1 MDDVGI
7 VYLPFYYAGPS
18 REGDNDNTSTRHL
31 VCPRTTRPRQ
41 TNPLIARQA
50 FSSPNANNTRPA
62 VRSMRNTPTVCNS
75 PVHAMNRLLIPESN
89 SEVAVV
95 ESQTSQS
102 QRAAPPTVVR
112 QGREYHIIDPKTKG
126 KVSGLY
132 TRPKPTNGSQLSE
145 VGTIP
150 TGLEVSQSGLYY
162 NQRRYQALST
172 KTKDYVSLYSTPVK
186 TEEQEDVDNVGTQQ
200 PVGEAHEN

>member
-1 MDDVGI
+1 MTDDVGI
-7 VYLPFYYAGPS
+7 VYLPFYYAGLS
-18 REGDNDNTSTRHL
+18 RESDNDNISTRHL

-41 TNPLIARQA
+41 NNPLAARQA
-50 FSSPNANNTRPA
+50 FSSPNANNTCPA
-62 VRSMRNTPTVCNS
+62 VRSMRNTPTVS
-75 PVHAMNRLLIPESN
+75 VHAMNRLLIPESN
-89 SEVAVV
+89 SEVPV

-112 QGREYHIIDPKTKG
+112 QGHEYHIVDPKTKG

-132 TRPKPTNGSQLSE
+132 TRPKPTNSSQLSE

-186 TEEQEDVDNVGTQQ
+186 TEEQEDVDNTQQ

>member
-7 VYLPFYYAGPS
+7 VYQPFYYAGLS
-18 REGDNDNTSTRHL
+18 RESDNDNISTRHL

-41 TNPLIARQA
+41 TNPLAARQA
-50 FSSPNANNTRPA
+50 FSSPNANNTCPA
-62 VRSMRNTPTVCNS
+62 VRSMRNTPTVSNS

-89 SEVAVV
+89 SEVPL

-126 KVSGLY
+126 KVSDLY
-132 TRPKPTNGSQLSE
+132 TRPKPTNSSQLSE

-150 TGLEVSQSGLYY
+150 TGLEVCQSGLYY

-186 TEEQEDVDNVGTQQ
+186 TEEQEDVDNIGTQQ